1 MEKNWHNML
10 LHRIDTGHR
19 TDFNEIFQAMSQE
32 TCLIFSDILVVE
44 GLLLLVFPKIKGED
58 QALIIK
64 EQNFDH
70 KGAI

>member
-1 MEKNWHNML
+1 
-10 LHRIDTGHR
+10 
-19 TDFNEIFQAMSQE
+19 MSQE